1 MTRRQSN
8 LLLAACAWTI
18 YIWISFIVIQT
29 RQHNGAAFEIVH
41 GVLALISIAF
51 GVAIG
56 RMGWQA
62 RRTSSQAQRGAEPE
76 RTRVP

>member
-8 LLLAACAWTI
+8 LLLAAGAWTL

-29 RQHNGAAFEIVH
+29 RQHNSVGFKVVH

-51 GVAIG
+51 GLAIG
-56 RMGWQA
+56 RMGWRA
-62 RRTSSQAQRGAEPE
+62 RRAAAVPE
-76 RTRVP
+76 RESEHAPL

>member
-8 LLLAACAWTI
+8 LLLAACAWTL
-18 YIWISFIVIQT
+18 YIWISFVVIQT
-29 RQHNGAAFEIVH
+29 RQSTSVGFKVVH

-51 GVAIG
+51 GLAIG

-62 RRTSSQAQRGAEPE
+62 RRASPAPEREPAPE
-76 RTRVP
+76 RTRVG